1 MQKSNIIYKDNDD
14 DMSIEDIEDI
24 EDYNYEQED
33 DDEFCNNNTYDEIYD
48 NASIKY
54 NRIVKLGASEDI
66 DEELASMMNR
76 SFNLDEQITILEK
89 NMTYLEEIFNPFL
102 PSKFED
108 ISLQSD
114 KLYYFQMME
123 MFHDKNKQYLQEIH
137 FDNDIPLESSLDQ
150 SLRHTIQYYEENF
163 QAIFTREEFFHQK
176 QYLFMCYTL
185 YKSILEYVSSFP
197 TSKTL

>member
-1 MQKSNIIYKDNDD
+1 MNQKSYYED
-14 DMSIEDIEDI
+14 DMSIEEIEFG
-24 EDYNYEQED
+24 D
-33 DDEFCNNNTYDEIYD
+33 DDYRDHDDYYQNDTTPTY
-48 NASIKY
+48 
-54 NRIVKLGASEDI
+54 RIVKLDQEIHDI

-163 QAIFTREEFFHQK
+163 QAIFTHEEFFHQK

-185 YKSILEYVSSFP
+185 YKSIIEYVSSFP
-197 TSKTL
+197 TPKTL